1 MTNKE
6 GSNETSRDPQA
17 VNEATRLEPR
27 QLRELAQRL
36 ESEAGAAV
44 DALSELEFPLVTGD
58 LKNFPRPSG
67 EHRAAEEGVQFLR
80 QSLRGASAAL
90 YTLSAAREQGRDVP
104 DILFAAV
111 EPYVNA
117 LLRRQ

>member
-1 MTNKE
+1 MTKKE
-6 GSNETSRDPQA
+6 NSHEAPREPQGI
-17 VNEATRLEPR
+17 NEARQLEPR

-58 LKNFPRPSG
+58 LKDFPRPSG
-67 EHRAAEEGVQFLR
+67 EHRAAEEGVKFLR
-80 QSLRGASAAL
+80 ESLNGAAAAL
-90 YTLSAAREQGRDVP
+90 YASSAAREQGREAP

-111 EPYVNA
+111 EPYVNS